1 MLCQIRK
8 RTEPEDIAYS
18 LYLYFPGLSL
28 RNTSKAVSRFVKRN
42 HTAIREGIQKY
53 KPEMLSSRKIRI
65 TEFIIDETIIKVGS
79 EYIWLCIAIENDNRE
94 ILQISISKERNMFV
108 AERFILNLV
117 KRYGEHPVS
126 TDGGTWRPQ
135 ACRFLRLHHHIHSP
149 YEKSIMERTVNT
161 SKIGLKISMIIFL
174 AEKPNTNYNT
184 YKNGLIYLL
193 VIITIICFLNFTEPT
208 INSKLL
214 RVILYY

>member
-1 MLCQIRK
+1 MICQIRK

-18 LYLYFPGLSL
+18 LYLYFLGLSL
-28 RNTSKAVSRFVKRN
+28 RNTSKAVSRFIKRS
-42 HTAIREGIQKY
+42 HTAIRDWIQKY

-79 EYIWLCIAIENDNRE
+79 EYIWLWIAIEDHNRE

-126 TDGGTWRPQ
+126 TDGGTWYPQ
-135 ACRFLRLHHHIHSP
+135 ACRFLRLRHHIHSR
-149 YEKSIMERTVNT
+149 YEKSIIERTIQFIKDRT
-161 SKIGLKISMIIFL
+161 EHFDDYFPCRKSKCKLQHVQKWLNLFVSHH
-174 AEKPNTNYNT
+174 NNN
-184 YKNGLIYLL
+184 LL
-193 VIITIICFLNFTEPT
+193 
-208 INSKLL
+208 S
-214 RVILYY
+214 